1 MSTTDTAAK
10 PAPKKKKAGGSFK
23 GEFYR
28 QMRLWHGYLSAF
40 AFVAL
45 MFFSATGLF
54 LNHPEWFKPAS
65 KTAPVV
71 NVMLSPA
78 ELAQAKAAKDPAH
91 AIADVVGKKTKLV
104 GVFSSGE
111 VLDGSA
117 LIRLESVKGS
127 SDLEADLTSGKVG
140 VTVERHDTVTVI
152 NELHRGKNGSPA
164 WKLVIDAVAIVV
176 LCLSVLGYILFFSL
190 RFRLRTSLILTAVS
204 IVAMIGVF
212 LFLTP

>member
-1 MSTTDTAAK
+1 MDKPQTAPK
-10 PAPKKKKAGGSFK
+10 PATKKKKGGGSFK

-65 KTAPVV
+65 KAAAP
-71 NVMLSPA
+71 LTLTLTPA
-78 ELAQAKAAKDPAH
+78 ELVEAKATKDPART
-91 AIADVVGKKTKLV
+91 IADLV
-104 GVFSSGE
+104 GHKTRLIGVFTSGE

-127 SDLEADLTSGKVG
+127 SDLEADMATGKVA
-140 VTVERHDTVTVI
+140 VTVERHDPVTVI

-164 WKLVIDAVAIVV
+164 WKLVIDAVAVIV
-176 LCLSVLGYILFFSL
+176 LALSLLGYILFFSL
-190 RFRLRTSLILTAVS
+190 RFRLRTSLILTGVS
-204 IVAMIGVF
+204 IVVLVGVF

>member
-1 MSTTDTAAK
+1 MDK
-10 PAPKKKKAGGSFK
+10 PKKKKASGSSFK

-28 QMRLWHGYLSAF
+28 QVRLWHGYLSAF

-65 KTAPVV
+65 KAAPVITV
-71 NVMLSPA
+71 TLTPG
-78 ELAQAKAAKDPAH
+78 ELAAVKAAKDPAH
-91 AIADVVGKKTKLV
+91 AIAEAVSRKTALV
-104 GVFSSGE
+104 GVFTSGE
-111 VLDGSA
+111 IEDDDA
-117 LIRLESVKGS
+117 LVRLESVKGS
-127 SDLEADLTSGKVG
+127 SDLDANLTTAKVEA
-140 VTVERHDTVTVI
+140 TVERHDLVTVI

-176 LCLSVLGYILFFSL
+176 LVLSLLGYILFFSL
-190 RFRLRTSLILTAVS
+190 RFRLRTSLILTGVS
-204 IVAMIGVF
+204 IVALGSVF